1 MGQSPYR
8 QTPVRLPPCR
18 RHPEEAAPDACARC
32 NAALCGVCLA
42 FAAGQILC
50 AGCAAASLGR
60 RRLAHAILATLATLV
75 GASALVCLPGAL
87 EKEPLSFT
95 ESRLRAARRTC
106 LDDDLTWIL
115 YDLDVVG
122 ADRALVAEADAFTSA
137 CGERPRIRAYADRV
151 RARLPP

>member
-1 MGQSPYR
+1 MRQSPYR
-8 QTPVRLPPCR
+8 RTPLRLPPCR

-32 NAALCGVCLA
+32 NASLCEICLD

-50 AGCAAASLGR
+50 ASCAAASLRR
-60 RRLAHAILATLATLV
+60 RRLARAVLATLAIFV
-75 GASALVCLPGAL
+75 GASVTVGLPGAL

-106 LDDDLTWIL
+106 LDGDLMWIL
-115 YDLDVVG
+115 HDLDIAR
-122 ADRALVAEADAFTSA
+122 ADRALVAEADAFTAA
-137 CGERPRIRAYADRV
+137 CGERPRVRAYADRA

>member
-8 QTPVRLPPCR
+8 QTPVRLPPCH

-32 NAALCGVCLA
+32 HVALCEGCLA

-50 AGCAAASLGR
+50 ACCAAASLGR
-60 RRLAHAILATLATLV
+60 RRLAHALVATLAILV
-75 GASALVCLPGAL
+75 GASVVVCLPGAL

-106 LDDDLTWIL
+106 VDDDLMWIL
-115 YDLDVVG
+115 YDFDVAR
-122 ADRALVAEADAFTSA
+122 ADRALVAEADAFTA
-137 CGERPRIRAYADRV
+137 VCGERPRIRAYADRV